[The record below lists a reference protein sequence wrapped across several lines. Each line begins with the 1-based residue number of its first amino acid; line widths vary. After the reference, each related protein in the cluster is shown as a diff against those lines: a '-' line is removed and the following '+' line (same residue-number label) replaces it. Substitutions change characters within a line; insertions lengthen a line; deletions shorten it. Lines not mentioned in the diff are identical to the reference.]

1 MTKKEL
7 IDEISEVFE
16 DLEKENASLELLI
29 KEEIPMKTYH
39 ITCEE
44 INTFTVEVE
53 ADNED
58 QAFELVKETINKYPV
73 INESVSEWCVDDIAE
88 VTQ

>member
-1 MTKKEL
+1 
-7 IDEISEVFE
+7 
-16 DLEKENASLELLI
+16 
-29 KEEIPMKTYH
+29 MKTYH

-44 INTFTVEVE
+44 INTFIVEVE

-58 QAFELVKETINKYPV
+58 QAFELVNEDVNKYEV
-73 INESVSEWCVDDIAE
+73 IDESGSEWGVDDITE